1 MKIIPIN
8 QIPKAV
14 RDLLDLTPQQ
24 REAAL
29 YAWVSYATQECPE
42 GSTDNAKRWLPSKA
56 EHRDCCDEV
65 RTPSRAWPWTIYK
78 HCFSLDHKANKFVA
92 KKEHILA
99 IKRWLAAQDIDITDC
114 SMALVELNLRNI
126 ESQLLREVADEAAND
141 AVSLK
146 RQRL

>member
-1 MKIIPIN
+1 MKIIPTN
-8 QIPKAV
+8 QIPTAV
-14 RDLLDLTPQQ
+14 RDLLELTLQQ

-29 YAWVSYATQECPE
+29 KAWVSYATQERPE
-42 GSTDNAKRWLPSKA
+42 GSTDDEERWMPSKA
-56 EHRDCCDEV
+56 EHHDCCDEMRV
-65 RTPSRAWPWTIYK
+65 PSRAWPWTIYQ
-78 HCFSLDHKANKFVA
+78 HCFTLDHKANKFVA

-114 SMALVELNLRNI
+114 SMALVEPNLRNI
-126 ESQLLREVADEAAND
+126 ESEFLREAADEAAND